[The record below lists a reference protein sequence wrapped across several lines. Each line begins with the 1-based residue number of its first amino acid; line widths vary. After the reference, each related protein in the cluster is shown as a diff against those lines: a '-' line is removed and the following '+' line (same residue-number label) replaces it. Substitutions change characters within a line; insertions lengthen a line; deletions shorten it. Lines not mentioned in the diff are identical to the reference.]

1 MSKIASWGRWLVAA
15 FFGAKAVALLY
26 EMIVATPHAWRHPDT
41 LSYPTD
47 YVGASL
53 CALYA
58 AGAWGIL
65 NWRSW
70 GRKMA
75 LVTTCLEAVAIDLLV
90 LATYGFAI
98 FNPRMI
104 VFAALE
110 LAALIWLLLPAVR
123 VEFSNRV
130 QVA

>member
-1 MSKIASWGRWLVAA
+1 
-15 FFGAKAVALLY
+15 
-26 EMIVATPHAWRHPDT
+26 
-41 LSYPTD
+41 
-47 YVGASL
+47 
-53 CALYA
+53 
-58 AGAWGIL
+58 
-65 NWRSW
+65 
-70 GRKMA
+70 MA